1 MDAVLTAMDDD
12 SNGEISKDE
21 FLDLIMLGMDKMI
34 EMEDSLRKSEEK
46 ETKKNYDKL
55 RNKIDEK
62 RRE

>member
-55 RNKIDEK
+55 RN
-62 RRE
+62 